1 MIRGAQVKVARTLLG
16 WSVRDLARRT
26 GLDISDIQELE
37 SVAKA
42 SNRQRDDLALIQAI
56 LEEAGIEFIKSVGVQ
71 FRPPGFEDITLTERA
86 AGRTDPQG

>member
-1 MIRGAQVKVARTLLG
+1 M
-16 WSVRDLARRT
+16 ARRT

-56 LEEAGIEFIKSVGVQ
+56 LEEVGSSLSSQSVSSFG
-71 FRPPGFEDITLTERA
+71 RRGLETLR
-86 AGRTDPQG
+86 